1 MSTDSG
7 GRERTVTGQHVLLG
21 LFAFFGV
28 MLVANGFLVYYAVG
42 TFSGGERPDPYRSG
56 LNYNQTIQ
64 AAERQ
69 AVLGWDVQVDYRTAE
84 QRLTMRFLDKGGKP
98 VSGLKLTAILTRP
111 AENRKDTVVQ
121 LREWRGGVYTTDVAL
136 NPGNW
141 VLSATSFEDQ
151 GGAPVYRLKRRLFV
165 AEGS

>member
-1 MSTDSG
+1 MNTHTG
-7 GRERTVTGQHVLLG
+7 ERERTVTGRHVLLG

-64 AAERQ
+64 AEERQ
-69 AVLGWDVQVDYRTAE
+69 AALGWDVKVDYAG
-84 QRLTMRFLDKGGKP
+84 QRLTMRFVDKAGKP
-98 VSGLKLTAILTRP
+98 VSGLKLNAVLTRP
-111 AENRKDTVVQ
+111 AENRTDTVVQ
-121 LREWRGGVYTTDVAL
+121 LREWRGGVYRTDVAL
-136 NPGNW
+136 DPGNW
-141 VLSATSFEDQ
+141 VLSATSFKDQ
-151 GGAPVYRLKRRLFV
+151 DGAPVYRLKRRLFV